1 MGFKFVILWTD
12 VALWLLFATLIG
24 YGFRVVRHD
33 TLRATWR
40 RVLRDAPALCSSLV
54 LLLFV
59 GVTALDSVHFR
70 RALAPAAGQP
80 AGTQFFDTRTESLL
94 DLALARQIGM
104 RETTY
109 SAPLGWQAITKQTV
123 TRDGVSV
130 RELPRL
136 LHGGVHLKD
145 PATEWQADLWQRA
158 LGGVAGGLLVALL
171 GALLVAALLAKS
183 HGGFVPAWRDLWA
196 DRTHYP
202 VRALLLTLT
211 VACLLAGPVVA
222 LMGHYHVFGTDRT
235 GNDVLVQTLT

>member
-70 RALAPAAGQP
+70 RALPPAAGQP
-80 AGTQFFDTRTESLL
+80 AGSQFYDTRTESLL

-109 SAPLGWQAITKQTV
+109 SAPLAWQAITKQV
-123 TRDGVSV
+123 VSRMPIWRASARSSSDSV
-130 RELPRL
+130 R
-136 LHGGVHLKD
+136 VSKNC
-145 PATEWQADLWQRA
+145 
-158 LGGVAGGLLVALL
+158 
-171 GALLVAALLAKS
+171 
-183 HGGFVPAWRDLWA
+183 VPAGWPAAGASARRKCTLSSAVTPTNSSNTSDEHSAGASRSTRRQVARSVSW
-196 DRTHYP
+196 
-202 VRALLLTLT
+202 LTT
-211 VACLLAGPVVA
+211 RKP
-222 LMGHYHVFGTDRT
+222 
-235 GNDVLVQTLT
+235 